1 MSHFQGCISAVV
13 VFYTSDDIRRQMKLV
28 LRCNFSDDLDDH
40 QQQASA
46 YGRTSGTSTRISNR
60 SLDRSRSRS
69 LDQEESEPRKAQGS
83 TSTEADKEQD
93 VESRPATN
101 NTNYS
106 NDDP

>member
-60 SLDRSRSRS
+60 SLD
-69 LDQEESEPRKAQGS
+69 QEESEPRKAQGS